1 MMRARRL
8 NVLLVA
14 AAAFSWAAVPALAQT
29 RVDAQSGVEFRNV
42 SFGSGLGINSLK
54 EFAVPVG
61 LAMPIGSRLNVDA
74 GTYYVS
80 AQRTDASGSQTIN
93 GLTDVI
99 LRGAYQLKP
108 DVAVFTFAVNLPTGH
123 KTLSGDQVAVA
134 SAVATDLVPFPV
146 SNFGT
151 GFSVTTGLAWAT
163 PVGPWA
169 LGIAGSFRYNGAYQP
184 ISDTSAGLDT
194 LRFRPGGE
202 VRLRIGADR
211 IVGQGR
217 LSFGVTYSTFA
228 NDEFGS
234 QSRSPGTRLIPQF
247 SWSTPLGINNSLVVY
262 GWDVYRNV
270 DENASVNQGVKQNT
284 MALGAMA
291 SLRSGARNSLRPQFE
306 LRKGWQ
312 GPGGLHNAG
321 TLVGLGLRYQM
332 AASERL
338 TLTPGFRVD
347 LGNLTTS
354 SGGSASVTGLSF
366 SLTARTSF

>member
-1 MMRARRL
+1 MMRAPRL
-8 NVLLVA
+8 NALLVA
-14 AAAFSWAAVPALAQT
+14 AATFSWAAVPALAQT
-29 RVDAQSGVEFRNV
+29 RVDAQAGAEYRSV
-42 SFGSGLGINSLK
+42 SYGAGLGYSSLK

-61 LAMPIGSRLNVDA
+61 FSVPVGPRLALDA

-80 AQRTDASGSQTIN
+80 AQRTDASGAQTIS

-99 LRGAYQLKP
+99 VRGAYQVKP
-108 DVAVFTFAVNLPTGH
+108 DVAVFTFAVSLPTGQ
-123 KTLSGDQVAVA
+123 KTLSGEQRQIA
-134 SAVATDLVPFPV
+134 SAMSTDLVPFPV
-146 SNFGT
+146 TNLGT

-169 LGIAGSFRYNGAYQP
+169 LGLAGSFRYNASYLP
-184 ISDTSAGLDT
+184 SSDTLQDT
-194 LRFRPGGE
+194 VSLRPGAE
-202 VRLRIGADR
+202 MRFRIGADR

-217 LSFGVTYSTFA
+217 LSFGLTYSSFA

-234 QSRSPGTRLIPQF
+234 QSQSPGTRLIPQF

-284 MALGAMA
+284 VALGAMA

-306 LRKGWQ
+306 VRKGWQ

-321 TLVGLGLRYQM
+321 TLVGLALRYQM
-332 AASERL
+332 AAGERL
-338 TLTPGFRVD
+338 TLTPGIRVD

-354 SGGSASVTGLSF
+354 SGGSARVTGLGF
-366 SLTARTSF
+366 GLTARTSF

>member
-1 MMRARRL
+1 MRIRL
-8 NVLLVA
+8 NSVIVA
-14 AAAFSWAAVPALAQT
+14 VATASLAAVPLRAQT
-29 RVDAQSGVEFRNV
+29 RVDAQSGVEYRSV
-42 SFGSGLGINSLK
+42 SFGSGLGITSLR
-54 EFAVPVG
+54 EIAVPLG
-61 LAMPIGSRLNVDA
+61 FAMPLSSRLNLDA

-80 AQRTDASGSQTIN
+80 AQRQDSASSQTIT

-99 LRGAYQLKP
+99 LRGTYQIKP
-108 DVAVFTFAVNLPTGH
+108 DVAVFTFSVNLPTGH
-123 KTLSGDQVAVA
+123 KTLRGDQVPVA
-134 SAVATDLVPFPV
+134 SAVATDLVSFPV

-184 ISDTSAGLDT
+184 LSDTSGGLDT
-194 LRFRPGGE
+194 LQFRPGGE
-202 VRLRIGADR
+202 VRLRVGADR

-217 LSFGVTYSTFA
+217 LSLGLTYSTFA

-234 QSRSPGTRLIPQF
+234 QSQSPGTRLIPQF
-247 SWSTPLGINNSLVVY
+247 SWSTSLGLNNSLLVY

-270 DENASVNQGVKQNT
+270 DETAPVNPGVKQNT
-284 MALGAMA
+284 IALGAMA
-291 SLRSGARNSLRPQFE
+291 SLRSGARNALRPQFE
-306 LRKGWQ
+306 IRKGWQ

-332 AASERL
+332 AAGERV
-338 TLTPGFRVD
+338 TLTPGVRFD
-347 LGNLTTS
+347 LGSLPTS
-354 SGGSASVTGLSF
+354 GGGSASVTGLSV

>member
-1 MMRARRL
+1 MMRAPRL
-8 NVLLVA
+8 NALLVA
-14 AAAFSWAAVPALAQT
+14 AATFSWAAVPALAQT
-29 RVDAQSGVEFRNV
+29 RVDAQSGVEYRSV
-42 SFGSGLGINSLK
+42 SFGSGLGIQSLK
-54 EFAVPVG
+54 EVAVPLG
-61 LAMPIGSRLNVDA
+61 FALPLSSRLNLDA
-74 GTYYVS
+74 GAYYVS
-80 AQRTDASGSQTIN
+80 AQRQDSASSQTIT

-134 SAVATDLVPFPV
+134 SAVSTDLVPFPV
-146 SNFGT
+146 TNFGS
-151 GFSVTTGLAWAT
+151 GFSVTAGLAWAT

-184 ISDTSAGLDT
+184 LSDRSGGLDT
-194 LRFRPGGE
+194 LQFRPGGE
-202 VRLRIGADR
+202 VRLRLGADR

-217 LSFGVTYSTFA
+217 LSLGVTYSTFA

-234 QSRSPGTRLIPQF
+234 QSQSPGTRLIPQF

-270 DENASVNQGVKQNT
+270 DENAPVNPGVKQNT
-284 MALGAMA
+284 VALGAMA
-291 SLRSGARNSLRPQFE
+291 LLKSGTRNSLRPLFE

-332 AASERL
+332 ATGERM
-338 TLTPGFRVD
+338 TLTPGLRVD
-347 LGNLTTS
+347 LGNHATS
-354 SGGSASVTGLSF
+354 GGGSASITGLSA